1 MRLPNE
7 RDVRTLI
14 DQRLAERAAVTE
26 VDADYGM
33 NEADRYI
40 LADAT
45 GAALTVT
52 LPSAIGLKGQGAYT
66 VKRINSGGN
75 AVTVEG
81 SGSETI
87 DGAAN
92 VSLSSQWDRVSV
104 ISDNENWL
112 RVD

>member
-7 RDVRTLI
+7 RDIRLLI
-14 DQRLAERAAVTE
+14 DTRAAERNAVTE
-26 VDADYGM
+26 VNQDYGM
-33 NEADRYI
+33 NEADRFV

-45 GAALTVT
+45 AAALTVT
-52 LPSAIGLKGQGAYT
+52 LPSAIGLRGLGAFT
-66 VKRINSGGN
+66 VKRINGGGN

-92 VSLSSQWDRVSV
+92 VSLSSQWDRITV
-104 ISDNENWL
+104 ISDNANWL
-112 RVD
+112 RI